1 VLHGV
6 SKYEECTKRV
16 GEIGNAY
23 KVLIEY
29 LDGRAFGRPRWGL
42 FGWECETTVDCG
54 LCSSSLGQWGRSG
67 AVANTVVKG
76 RLP

>member
-1 VLHGV
+1 MLHGV

-29 LDGRAFGRPRWGL
+29 LARRAFGRPRWGIV
-42 FGWECETTVDCG
+42 WMEV
-54 LCSSSLGQWGRSG
+54 
-67 AVANTVVKG
+67 
-76 RLP
+76 